1 MINSIGA
8 QHPPSNIYATQAKQ
22 STRPAGVPLGAK
34 EAVSVDLDKLFSPSE
49 RKTIENMKNYAKSE
63 GMTNVQIQELEAS
76 LVTAKYSEQK
86 AGNNISIKKALGQQ
100 IRGMEDGFINKSSP
114 SLDFLQKL
122 FSDFGQFKGTELF
135 A

>member
-8 QHPPSNIYATQAKQ
+8 QQAPSNIYATQAKQ
-22 STRPAGVPLGAK
+22 STRPPGVPAGAK
-34 EAVSVDLDKLFSPSE
+34 EAFAIDLDKLFTPSE
-49 RKTIENMKNYAKSE
+49 RKTMKNMKSYAKAE

-100 IRGMEDGFINKSSP
+100 IRGMEDGFTNKSSL

-122 FSDFGQFKGTELF
+122 CNDFDQSKGTELF